1 VPPTAT
7 SATQDDVGYYLAG
20 GDIHDLKFFSSLM
33 LIGAKNLVS
42 MPDFLSHC
50 APELR
55 ALLKVVSRKITAV
68 TW

>member
-33 LIGAKNLVS
+33 LIDAQNPRFDARFPIAS
-42 MPDFLSHC
+42 
-50 APELR
+50 R
-55 ALLKVVSRKITAV
+55 ARV
-68 TW
+68 TGGT